1 MKNNKNK
8 QMKRYIILTI
18 AVFTFLTTFSQN
30 DIRAKKILDK
40 VSETMSSYDN
50 VFIDF
55 EYVLN
60 NKAED
65 VQQELTGD
73 VVLQGEK
80 YMVNLFGSTQIYDGS
95 KTYTLIP
102 ENEEVNISNAD
113 IDIDNTVTPSKFF
126 SFYKNGYTYTL
137 GKVKNLDG
145 KQIQFVNLVPIDTNS
160 EVSLVLVG
168 INLKNNHI
176 YQIIEIGKNGTDT
189 ILTAKQMKTNQNID
203 GSLFSFDEKKYE
215 DLGYIINK

>member
-1 MKNNKNK
+1 
-8 QMKRYIILTI
+8 MKRYIILTI

-145 KQIQFVNLVPIDTNS
+145 KQIQ
-160 EVSLVLVG
+160 
-168 INLKNNHI
+168 
-176 YQIIEIGKNGTDT
+176 
-189 ILTAKQMKTNQNID
+189 
-203 GSLFSFDEKKYE
+203 
-215 DLGYIINK
+215 